1 MRLTRKFQEGGAMPM
16 DGGMPMDEGMP
27 MEGAPQGGDPVEEL
41 VMVAQQALEAQ
52 DCEAA
57 MAVCSVVAELGA
69 QQGMGGA
76 PAPAPEEPQFAKQ
89 GGRLIRRR

>member
-1 MRLTRKFQEGGAMPM
+1 MKLTRKFQEGGV
-16 DGGMPMDEGMP
+16 MPMDEGMP
-27 MEGAPQGGDPVEEL
+27 MEGAPQGGGDPVEEL

-76 PAPAPEEPQFAKQ
+76 PAPAPEEPQFAKK